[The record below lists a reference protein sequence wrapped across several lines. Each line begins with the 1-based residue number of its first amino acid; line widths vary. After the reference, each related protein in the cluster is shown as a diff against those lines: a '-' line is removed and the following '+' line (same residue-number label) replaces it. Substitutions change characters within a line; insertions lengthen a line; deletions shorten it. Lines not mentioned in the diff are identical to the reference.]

1 MILDALDNLLNY
13 SSLNKGL
20 GKAIEFLSHKNLNLL
35 PVGKHEIDG
44 RRVFVIKAGVKY
56 G

>member
-1 MILDALDNLLNY
+1 MILVALDNLLNY
-13 SSLNKGL
+13 SPRNKGM
-20 GKAIEFLSHKNLNLL
+20 GKAIEFLWSKNLNFL

-44 RRVFVIKAGVKY
+44 RRCFVIKAGVKY